1 MKRVIGI
8 TGISGLIGKTLS
20 NRFSQLGFE
29 IKPLSRNFNQK
40 DVGECD
46 IIINLA
52 GASINQRWT
61 KKNREIILK
70 SRVETT
76 KKIKE
81 YIKKCGTKRPSLLIS
96 ASAVGIYPDSD
107 GSEATPHFYDEYSI
121 VKADNFLAG
130 VCESWEQEAL
140 ELKSDIR
147 VAIIRLGVVLTPK
160 GGALPKMALPFR
172 LGVAGTIGS
181 GLQPFPWVSLE
192 DLERA
197 VEFIINNDELKGVFN
212 ITSPIFANNRDLTN
226 VLAACYKSFIKL
238 RIPLFAIRTI
248 LGESSMLVTRGQYVS
263 PKRLLE
269 YGFEFKTRK
278 LSESVI

>member
-8 TGISGLIGKTLS
+8 TGISGLIGKSLS
-20 NRFSQLGFE
+20 CRFTQPEFE
-29 IKPLSRNFNQK
+29 IKPLSRNFNQE
-40 DVGECD
+40 DVEECD

-61 KKNREIILK
+61 EKNREIIIN

-81 YIKKCGTKRPSLLIS
+81 YIKKCGTKRPSLLLS

-107 GSEATPHFYDEYSI
+107 GSEAIPQFFDEYSTG
-121 VKADNFLAG
+121 KADNFLAE
-130 VCESWEQEAL
+130 VCEKWEKEAL

-172 LGVAGTIGS
+172 MGVSGTIGS

-197 VEFIINNDELKGVFN
+197 VEFIINNNELKGVFN

-226 VLAACYKSFIKL
+226 FLAARYKSPFKL
-238 RIPLFAIRTI
+238 KIPSFAIRTI
-248 LGESSMLVTRGQYVS
+248 LGESAILVTRGQYVS

-269 YGFEFKTRK
+269 NGFEFKTRK
-278 LSESVI
+278 LSEVVI